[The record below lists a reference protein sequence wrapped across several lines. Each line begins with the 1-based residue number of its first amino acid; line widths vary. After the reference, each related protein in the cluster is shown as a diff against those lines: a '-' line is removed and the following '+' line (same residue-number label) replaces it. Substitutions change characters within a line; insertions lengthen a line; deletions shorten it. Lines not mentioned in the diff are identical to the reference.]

1 MTQGAPVLAGMT
13 NTASQTTTINME
25 GSFVGLSVV
34 TTHRMLGQPTQSGPQ
49 FKRAARSGGRG
60 CLRHGRRR
68 GVYAVGLDGEGVWA
82 YSWSSDAVK
91 GDHSCI
97 IIGGSCWTAYR

>member
-34 TTHRMLGQPTQSGPQ
+34 
-49 FKRAARSGGRG
+49 AASP
-60 CLRHGRRR
+60 H
-68 GVYAVGLDGEGVWA
+68 VGAANPVWA
-82 YSWSSDAVK
+82 A
-91 GDHSCI
+91 I
-97 IIGGSCWTAYR
+97 

>member
-34 TTHRMLGQPTQSGPQ
+34 AASPHVGAPTQSGPR
-49 FKRAARSGGRG
+49 FKRAGSIRG
-60 CLRHGRRR
+60 PRLFTPS
-68 GVYAVGLDGEGVWA
+68 AE
-82 YSWSSDAVK
+82 DAV
-91 GDHSCI
+91 STRW
-97 IIGGSCWTAYR
+97 GSMARACGRTAGAAMP